1 MSRLNILL
9 IAVLLASSLWLVRTS
24 YEARRL
30 FAELD
35 RARQVQQRLDAE
47 HRRLD
52 AERQTQAT
60 HLRVERVAREKLQ
73 MRTATPAVTDYVSD
87 PRLAGQGAP
96 LQTASGPLG
105 AGTTPGATR

>member
-1 MSRLNILL
+1 MSRVNIVLL
-9 IAVLLASSLWLVRTS
+9 LALLASSLWLVRTS

-35 RARQVQQRLDAE
+35 RTKGVQQRLDAE

-60 HLRVERVAREKLQ
+60 HLRVERIAREKLG
-73 MRTATPAVTDYVSD
+73 MRTATPAVTEHVNDAAPST
-87 PRLAGQGAP
+87 AG
-96 LQTASGPLG
+96 S
-105 AGTTPGATR
+105 PGATR